1 MAADSQA
8 SSQLSDISRFKGMTL
23 ITPTER
29 EARLALRDFE
39 SGLAV
44 LAQQLRAVARAE
56 NVMVTLGAE
65 GLLVHAP
72 KPGVEDPVTDRLP
85 AMNIAPKDPA
95 GAGDSLFTCAAMA
108 IRAGIDIWSA
118 SYLGALAAACQVGRV
133 GNIPVTT
140 ADIEAEID
148 ADEG

>member
-1 MAADSQA
+1 MPLAA
-8 SSQLSDISRFKGMTL
+8 
-23 ITPTER
+23 
-29 EARLALRDFE
+29 
-39 SGLAV
+39 
-44 LAQQLRAVARAE
+44 
-56 NVMVTLGAE
+56 
-65 GLLVHAP
+65 AP
-72 KPGVEDPVTDRLP
+72 KPSHHDRIDWRSWQTETDFSVS
-85 AMNIAPKDPA
+85 A